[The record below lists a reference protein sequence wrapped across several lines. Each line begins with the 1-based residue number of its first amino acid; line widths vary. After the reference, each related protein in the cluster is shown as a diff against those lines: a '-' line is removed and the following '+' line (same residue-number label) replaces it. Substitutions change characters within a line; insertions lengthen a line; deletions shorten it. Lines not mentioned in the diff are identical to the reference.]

1 MLQKLPWANEL
12 FKEQDRLITV
22 NKAEYENLLPDF
34 QIAYGDEALRN
45 YHLQGVR
52 VVLNVLTFELD
63 ICVKLHLSS
72 NRF

>member
-45 YHLQGVR
+45 YHLQGFR